1 MQALLCDALA
11 AGAEQIAFWSQ
22 LLDRINVFPVADGDT
37 GRNLVI
43 SLAPLRQN
51 EGDTEKLYRS
61 LLLAARGNSGNIAAR
76 FLQDFVCM
84 PSVNDAAFFVVRG
97 RDMAYLA
104 MSDPKPGTMLCVFD
118 RLASFCTEIP
128 LQTNA
133 AWTRRLLLSLEQ
145 AVAETINGQKVL
157 QQAGV
162 VDAGAL
168 GMYVFFDGFF
178 SRLAGIDY
186 SFSPAHVCFKDKLR
200 ITSSFHPEISA
211 GFCID
216 AVVESTKSQQPSLQT
231 DVDNSIVMRSGQ
243 YTKMHFHGID
253 REEIKAQLS
262 ACGEIISWAED
273 DLTAQ
278 TAAFS
283 APAAD
288 SRIHIMTDAA
298 GSISREDAAEYS
310 ITLLD
315 SYITMGDTSLPETC
329 FNPGDIYK
337 AMRAG
342 SRCTTAQ
349 MSIDERHR
357 YYAGLLGM
365 HKAVLYLCV
374 GSFYTGNYQVASAW
388 KQLHDQSGRFSIV
401 DSGTASGR
409 LAVALHLTARFA
421 RQAAEPADVD
431 AFARK
436 VLSTCHEYI
445 FVDTLAYLAA
455 SGRLSKT
462 GAFFGDLL
470 RFKPVISP
478 QPDGACKVGMVRS
491 GDEQVLFAMEKLSA
505 VFTPAARCLILLEY
519 TDNRSFVEDVAATVC
534 SRFPKAELLV
544 RPLSLTTGVH
554 TGPGT
559 WAVACGSIE

>member
-1 MQALLCDALA
+1 MPALLSNAFV
-11 AGAEQIAFWSQ
+11 AGAEQIAVWSQ

-43 SLAPLRQN
+43 SLAPLRQK
-51 EGDTEKLYRS
+51 EGDTEKLCRS

-84 PSVNDAAFFVVRG
+84 PSVKDAASFVVRG
-97 RDMAYLA
+97 RDMAYRA
-104 MSDPKPGTMLCVFD
+104 ISDPKPGTMLCLFD
-118 RLASFCTEIP
+118 RLVSFCSETP
-128 LQTNA
+128 PQTNT
-133 AWTRRLLLSLEQ
+133 AWTRRLLLALEQ
-145 AVAETINGQKVL
+145 AVADTINGQKVL

-186 SFSPAHVCFKDKLR
+186 SFSPARVCFKDKLR
-200 ITSSFHPEISA
+200 ITSSYRSEISA

-243 YTKMHFHGID
+243 YTKMHFHGTD
-253 REEIKAQLS
+253 RDKIKSQLA
-262 ACGEIISWAED
+262 ACGKIISWAED
-273 DLTAQ
+273 DLSAQ
-278 TAAFS
+278 TAAFGS
-283 APAAD
+283 PAAESD
-288 SRIHIMTDAA
+288 VHIMTDAA
-298 GSISREDAAEYS
+298 GSVTREDAAAYG

-315 SYITMGDTSLPETC
+315 SYVTMGDVSLPETC
-329 FNPGDIYK
+329 FNPCDIYK

-357 YYAGLLGM
+357 YYAGLLEM
-365 HKAVLYLCV
+365 HTSVIYLCV
-374 GSFYTGNYQVASAW
+374 GSFYTGNYQIASGW
-388 KQLHDQSGRFSIV
+388 KQQHDHQGRVNIV
-401 DSGTASGR
+401 DTGTASGR
-409 LAVALHLTARFA
+409 LAVAVLLTARFA
-421 RQAAEPADVD
+421 RQAAKLADVE

-470 RFKPVISP
+470 KFKPVISP
-478 QPDGACKVGMVRS
+478 QPDGARKVGMVRS
-491 GDEQVLFAMEKLSA
+491 RDEQVRFAMEKLSDF
-505 VFTPAARCLILLEY
+505 FTPDARCLILLEY

-544 RPLSLTTGVH
+544 RSLSLTTGVH

-559 WAVACGSIE
+559 WGVACAPLG